1 MKKLTSLLLAF
12 ALVFASVG
20 CGSDSGNAAGTED
33 AAQEQAGT
41 EDTADEAAGTEDA
54 AAGEQEAEAETETST
69 EAEPEEAQ
77 AGADAAADEKGEGVM
92 TYEEYVA
99 AELDTEVVVEAYV
112 QAKQSWWEDKATLY
126 TQDKDGAYFVYNA
139 ACTEDVYNQLATG
152 TKIKVTGFKAEWN
165 GETEIM
171 DATFEIEEGNY
182 VAEPVDVTTYLG
194 LDELVDFQNQYVTFK
209 GMTVE
214 AAGQDDAGNDVAFLY
229 NWDGSGQEGDD
240 LYFNVS
246 LDGATYTF
254 TVESYLC
261 DSESEVYKAVKELK
275 IGDKIDMEG
284 FLYWYEGVNPHIT
297 SVKAVN

>member
-1 MKKLTSLLLAF
+1 MRLRGQRTLPPGA
-12 ALVFASVG
+12 
-20 CGSDSGNAAGTED
+20 
-33 AAQEQAGT
+33 
-41 EDTADEAAGTEDA
+41 
-54 AAGEQEAEAETETST
+54 EAEAETETST

-112 QAKQSWWEDKATLY
+112 TGEAVLVEDKATLY

-194 LDELVDFQNQYVTFK
+194 LDELVDFQNQVC
-209 GMTVE
+209 
-214 AAGQDDAGNDVAFLY
+214 DLLRNDG
-229 NWDGSGQEGDD
+229 GSGRSGRCRKMTCI
-240 LYFNVS
+240 FV
-246 LDGATYTF
+246 
-254 TVESYLC
+254 
-261 DSESEVYKAVKELK
+261 
-275 IGDKIDMEG
+275 
-284 FLYWYEGVNPHIT
+284 
-297 SVKAVN
+297 